1 MIYTTWEEFGI
12 KLVKS
17 TQNSKTKQ
25 KQNKTNKKNRQLL
38 IPVKREL
45 CRKGIIITVYEE
57 IQQKCFLI

>member
-12 KLVKS
+12 KLLKS
-17 TQNSKTKQ
+17 TQNTKTKQ

-45 CRKGIIITVYEE
+45 CRKESPHS
-57 IQQKCFLI
+57 L